1 MKEICFDRM
10 ALVRLLFRYI
20 LRYEKSL
27 YKKRKVAMTAKKIG
41 VIQQL
46 IHTQSSTFVQN
57 VTKVLK
63 RL

>member
-27 YKKRKVAMTAKKIG
+27 YKKRKVGMTAKKIG

-46 IHTQSSTFVQN
+46 IRTQSSTFVQN

>member
-1 MKEICFDRM
+1 M

-27 YKKRKVAMTAKKIG
+27 YKKRKVGMTAKKIG

-46 IHTQSSTFVQN
+46 IRTQSSTFVQN

>member
-1 MKEICFDRM
+1 M

-27 YKKRKVAMTAKKIG
+27 HKKRKVAMTAKKIG